1 MWQMH
6 TAYINTEGI
15 LDFLFLRTRR
25 NLGLS
30 ICVHYRGNLGLSMGQ
45 TKRKSWTLCALQR
58 ESWTFC
64 ALEGIMD
71 FLFVCTTEGILDF
84 LFVCTTEGN
93 LGLSVWVHCV
103 RGNAGIPRL

>member
-15 LDFLFLRTRR
+15 LDFLFLRTRG

-30 ICVHYRGNLGLSMGQ
+30 ICVHYRG
-45 TKRKSWTLCALQR
+45 
-58 ESWTFC
+58 ESWTVHG
-64 ALEGIMD
+64 AHW
-71 FLFVCTTEGILDF
+71 
-84 LFVCTTEGN
+84 N